1 MTERVASVDGLR
13 GVLAALVLG
22 THMLSALG
30 QTRASPLALACVIGF
45 FVISGYVLTRGW
57 RGRYAGF
64 LVRRFV
70 RLWPLYA
77 LCVVAGG
84 WLTNDP
90 APPGVFVW
98 FPFLPFERQP
108 MQDPVV
114 WSLYIEVW
122 TMPFMPLIVALARR
136 PLVAGAAAAALLLS
150 ARIGGDFYF
159 GAFFLIGAA
168 LGDRRLA
175 SRWLESAPAQWLGR
189 VSYSLYLS
197 HVLVIWA
204 LQIVTPAYWAWLAIP
219 ASFALAEILARWVEA
234 PSIALSR
241 RMGGWVE
248 RLGARSLWPRPE
260 ALFVDSGFGLWRRPF
275 AVDQKVHRDHAHVG
289 DDVGA

>member
-1 MTERVASVDGLR
+1 MAERVASVDGLR
-13 GVLAALVLG
+13 GILAALVLA
-22 THMLSALG
+22 THLASALG
-30 QTRASPLALACVIGF
+30 ETRASPLALACVLGF

-77 LCVVAGG
+77 LCVAAGG
-84 WLTNDP
+84 WLTQNP

-108 MQDPVV
+108 PQDPVV

-150 ARIGGDFYF
+150 ARVGGDVYF

-168 LGDRRLA
+168 LAQRRLT
-175 SRWLESAPAQWLGR
+175 SRILESAPAQWLGR

-197 HVLVIWA
+197 HVLTIWA
-204 LQIVTPAYWAWLAIP
+204 LQIATPAYWAWLAVP
-219 ASFALAEILARWVEA
+219 VSFAVAEILARLVEA

-241 RMGGWVE
+241 RAGASVE
-248 RLGARSLWPRPE
+248 RMGASRVLAS
-260 ALFVDSGFGLWRRPF
+260 A
-275 AVDQKVHRDHAHVG
+275 
-289 DDVGA
+289 